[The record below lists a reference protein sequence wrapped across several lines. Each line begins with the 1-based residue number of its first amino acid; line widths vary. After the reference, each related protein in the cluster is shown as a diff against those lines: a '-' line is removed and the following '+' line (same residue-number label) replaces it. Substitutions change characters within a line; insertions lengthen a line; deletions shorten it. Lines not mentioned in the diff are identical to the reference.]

1 MKHSAKGIKAAANAK
16 AAEMRQWETKQD
28 NDNSSVK
35 IFCMLMAVI
44 LVVAVPSG
52 ANELFGSISA
62 SVVHGKGANSFA
74 PSIGI
79 PPPDRLVCAVG
90 IRSSGCAQKV
100 TLARQAPHAS
110 PMMLRAS
117 MMMLLCHASC
127 LAGLNRCRESLTCPK
142 ARWHPLRRPFCLA
155 IARAMRRLIR

>member
-62 SVVHGKGANSFA
+62 SVVHGKGANYSSTR
-74 PSIGI
+74 SIGI
-79 PPPDRLVCAVG
+79 PDAPPDRLVCAVG
-90 IRSSGCAQKV
+90 IHSSGCAQKV
-100 TLARQAPHAS
+100 TPARQAPHAS

-127 LAGLNRCRESLTCPK
+127 LAGLHAERV
-142 ARWHPLRRPFCLA
+142 
-155 IARAMRRLIR
+155 